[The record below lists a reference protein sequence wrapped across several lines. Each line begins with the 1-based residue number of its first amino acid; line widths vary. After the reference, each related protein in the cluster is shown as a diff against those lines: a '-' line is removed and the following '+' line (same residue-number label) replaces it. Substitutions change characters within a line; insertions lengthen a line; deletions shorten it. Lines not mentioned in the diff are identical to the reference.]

1 MAHRIRNH
9 GKLCL
14 GNQPILVLTRYFVY
28 DHQARARL
36 ALDKAA
42 PDGRPTEQ
50 PEHGPVIP
58 IPKSAACTIAPSGAR
73 AEPASLVRRCP
84 DLPSFRPL
92 AILQPTLPLFPWTRG
107 PPTANGSASHDPC
120 LSVACL
126 RDGASDTSQDP
137 RAPRPGHPADQS
149 CPGGVGPPDRAGSAR
164 SRGRPGID
172 RDGRRH
178 GLVDAGCERAT
189 MITVPSGVLMA
200 SESSRSSWVP
210 GLSETSE
217 IQMDTRG
224 DLGVR
229 P

>member
-1 MAHRIRNH
+1 VAHRIRNH

-126 RDGASDTSQDP
+126 RDGASDTSGSVLP
-137 RAPRPGHPADQS
+137 RRCRAARSGRFSSITGETRYRSRWPSPRSCRCRMRAGHDDHCPVGCAD
-149 CPGGVGPPDRAGSAR
+149 GEREFAEFVGPRLV
-164 SRGRPGID
+164 
-172 RDGRRH
+172 RD
-178 GLVDAGCERAT
+178 E
-189 MITVPSGVLMA
+189 
-200 SESSRSSWVP
+200 
-210 GLSETSE
+210 
-217 IQMDTRG
+217 
-224 DLGVR
+224 
-229 P
+229 